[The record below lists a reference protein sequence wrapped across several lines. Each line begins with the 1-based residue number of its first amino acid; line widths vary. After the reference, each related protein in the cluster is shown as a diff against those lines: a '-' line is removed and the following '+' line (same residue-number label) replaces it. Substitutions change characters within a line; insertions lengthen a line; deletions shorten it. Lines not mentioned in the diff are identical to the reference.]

1 MFFETNMQLG
11 PLLTKIPTEPEP
23 PDQEDFHGS
32 KVRDLAGTLLVVG
45 IAKENAAAAAAA
57 ICDSSTIGWV
67 SALSS
72 AGASGSGLKPAR
84 SGFDTCKCGKKK
96 TMSTPTAIHGHNSE
110 KW

>member
-1 MFFETNMQLG
+1 
-11 PLLTKIPTEPEP
+11 
-23 PDQEDFHGS
+23 
-32 KVRDLAGTLLVVG
+32 VG

-110 KW
+110 KMVMNNVLHTIQMVFVLYRFYKFYI